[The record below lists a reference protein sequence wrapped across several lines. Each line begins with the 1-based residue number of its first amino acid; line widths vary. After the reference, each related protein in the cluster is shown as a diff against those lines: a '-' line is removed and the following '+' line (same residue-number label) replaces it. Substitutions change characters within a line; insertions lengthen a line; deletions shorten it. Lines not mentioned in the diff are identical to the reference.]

1 MAAPDERT
9 SITVDAVQRGW
20 SIHQSDMAT
29 VFGYEGH
36 QLVVRWSDNGVATAG
51 ELRRGDTVVTRRDWF
66 PDREV
71 GAWVREQLA
80 AVPWQEDRI
89 EYALLWNVISLELT
103 DFCAR
108 NGVTA
113 PALSERNRVAAAV
126 WHRLHPFRPL
136 GQPENNGGVAE
147 VQP

>member
-20 SIHQSDMAT
+20 SIHQSDMGS

-36 QLVVRWSDNGVATAG
+36 QLVVRWSDTGVATAG
-51 ELRRGDTVVTRRDWF
+51 ELRRGDAVVNRRGWF

-80 AVPWQEDRI
+80 DLPRQELARVRRS
-89 EYALLWNVISLELT
+89 LLDS
-103 DFCAR
+103 
-108 NGVTA
+108 
-113 PALSERNRVAAAV
+113 
-126 WHRLHPFRPL
+126 
-136 GQPENNGGVAE
+136 VAE
-147 VQP
+147 ATEVQL